1 MAKEYPA
8 WVKAN
13 VPGVGEVALVVQNEA
28 EAEAVE
34 AGTATFKVTRSAQ
47 DWTYEVVLPP
57 PPPPPEPEPVFVPEP
72 EPEPV
77 EETKPVPPANTSAP
91 LPSPR
96 AGTSKEV

>member
-77 EETKPVPPANTSAP
+77 EETKPVPRRQHKRTAAEPKS
-91 LPSPR
+91 R
-96 AGTSKEV
+96 HK